1 MLIFYG
7 AYFAAIDMLKGQDP
21 LGEIKR
27 KLHIL
32 APADPLGGVLLL
44 PLDTILQTVLLS

>member
-7 AYFAAIDMLKGQDP
+7 AYFAIIDMLKGQDP

-32 APADPLGGVLLL
+32 APANQLCGVLLL
-44 PLDTILQTVLLS
+44 PLDKILETVLLS